1 LPAGETSKLYNHRHV
16 FSEITDI
23 EAPSPDAERFPRIVE
38 ARAHEILL
46 EPGEI
51 LFVPVGWWH
60 QVKALD
66 FSVTLTFTNFRW
78 PNDAHADYPAG

>member
-1 LPAGETSKLYNHRHV
+1 VTAIEGGRLYNHRHV
-16 FSEITDI
+16 FSELLDLESGVDI
-23 EAPSPDAERFPRIVE
+23 GRYPRV
-38 ARAHEILL
+38 AGVRAYQVQL

-51 LFVPVGWWH
+51 LFAPFAWWH

-78 PNDAHADYPAG
+78 PNDAAKTYP